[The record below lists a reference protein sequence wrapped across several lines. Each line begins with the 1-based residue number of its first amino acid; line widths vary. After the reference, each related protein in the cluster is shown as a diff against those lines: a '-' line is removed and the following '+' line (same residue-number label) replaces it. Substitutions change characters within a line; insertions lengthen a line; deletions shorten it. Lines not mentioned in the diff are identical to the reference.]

1 MVQFQKAV
9 KYGALLRLALIGTS
23 GSGKTYSALAI
34 ATGLG
39 LPIAFID
46 TERGS
51 ARKYADLFD
60 FDVLELDSFSVDN
73 FIAAINAAE
82 RGGYKVL
89 IIDSLSHAW
98 SGKDGILEFVDT
110 ETAKSRAKNAYT
122 SGWRAATPKHNQLV
136 DAILGCKMHVIACM
150 RSKAEYVMDE
160 VNGKKVPRKIGLQPV
175 QREGMEYEFDVLGD
189 LDQDHNLIISKS
201 RCAAIDNKLFPRPG
215 AEFAA
220 ILNEWLGGSPAPVA
234 APAANPAPDLE
245 FVPSDS
251 LAKAKADLRKRLAS
265 LNAQGLN
272 GYGDWGKVRTDMIAV
287 LGIDHLDKAREEHLD
302 SILVWHDSLGRWMS
316 STDVP
321 FPASAANPAPAPEF
335 VPEGETIDQPER
347 TNDEFAEIMAA
358 TQGIMRKLVDNK
370 IDGFENEV
378 RRHSSIQKHLGCSM
392 IAECTNFHDL
402 YEYHNHLAAIL
413 RGESAKPTIKERQAV
428 LIDRMTKLATGEE
441 LEEWLPKIQGATRHA
456 ALDEAEEW
464 LDENKTS
471 LEGDSK

>member
-39 LPIAFID
+39 LPIAFVD

-60 FDVLELDSFSVDN
+60 FDVLELESFSVDN

-82 RGGYKVL
+82 KGGYKVL

-98 SGKDGILEFVDT
+98 SGKDGILEFVDM

-150 RSKAEYVMDE
+150 RSKSEYVMED

-189 LDQDHNLIISKS
+189 LDQDHNLVISKS

-234 APAANPAPDLE
+234 APNPTPAPVAAPAPE

-272 GYGDWGKVRTDMIAV
+272 GYGDWGKVKADMIAV

-302 SILVWHDSLGRWMS
+302 SILVWHDSLGRWLS

-321 FPASAANPAPAPEF
+321 FPASATPAPAPAPES
-335 VPEGETIDQPER
+335 IDFQAIL
-347 TNDEFAEIMAA
+347 AEIDAELARRDISDTIAESLAA
-358 TQGIMRKLVDNK
+358 RAMSLAEKKNKLITTVLDAVKAYPRKPVPVEDNIMNLRAEVSHRLEQLVTLGLDGFRASSRMVNSMNDHLGVKKLSECTDAEKLAAYVIHLQSK
-370 IDGFENEV
+370 IDE
-378 RRHSSIQKHLGCSM
+378 
-392 IAECTNFHDL
+392 
-402 YEYHNHLAAIL
+402 AA
-413 RGESAKPTIKERQAV
+413 KKEA
-428 LIDRMTKLATGEE
+428 
-441 LEEWLPKIQGATRHA
+441 
-456 ALDEAEEW
+456 
-464 LDENKTS
+464 S
-471 LEGDSK
+471 